1 MGEDL
6 RLRETDASGAIA
18 AEAALWWTH
27 APPLAGERLG
37 VIGGF
42 SATSEAAATALLGR
56 AEAELRARDCT
67 LAVGPMDGNTWRRY
81 RLVTEPGDEP
91 PFFLEPTN
99 PSAWPAW
106 WRAAGFGPLAEYF
119 STATDD
125 LAARDDRLDGVA
137 ARMAAAGVTI
147 RPLDPAR
154 FEEELGKIYE
164 VSVVSFQEN
173 FLYTPLPREAF
184 FAQYRAIQ
192 ARVRP
197 ELVLLA
203 EQAGR
208 PVGYVFGTPDF
219 AQAQRG
225 GAVTTFI
232 VKTLA
237 VLPGR
242 AHAGLGALL
251 MGEAHAA
258 ARRLGF
264 TRAIHAL
271 MHESNK
277 VRNLSAIYARTIRRY
292 TLFAKRLAAEA
303 DGGGESTASA
313 NNTGKMPVPRRGST

>member
-6 RLRETDASGAIA
+6 RLRETDAAGATIA
-18 AEAALWWTH
+18 EVALWWTQ

-37 VIGGF
+37 FIGSF
-42 SATSEAAATALLGR
+42 SATSETATVAVLRRAA
-56 AEAELRARDCT
+56 AELRVRGCT

-81 RLVTEPGDEP
+81 RLVTEPGNEP

-99 PSAWPAW
+99 PAEWPAW
-106 WRAAGFGPLAEYF
+106 WRAAGFGPLAEYY

-125 LAARDDRLDGVA
+125 LAAQDARLDAVA
-137 ARMAAAGVTI
+137 LRMAAAGVTI

-154 FEEELGKIYE
+154 FEEELEKIYA
-164 VSVVSFQEN
+164 VSVVSFQQN
-173 FLYTPLPREAF
+173 YLYTPLPKEAF
-184 FAQYRAIQ
+184 VAQYRAIQ

-208 PVGYVFGTPDF
+208 PVGYLFATPDY

-225 GAVTTFI
+225 GAVTTVI

-242 AHAGLGALL
+242 AYAGLGALL

-258 ARRLGF
+258 GRRLGF

-292 TLFAKRLAAEA
+292 TLFAKRLN
-303 DGGGESTASA
+303 DPPGGASGDTMKIA
-313 NNTGKMPVPRRGST
+313 